1 MNNFSS
7 HASALLTSKLS
18 PPTMSQSQVLRA
30 QICELMGKAQAVKV
44 ILVRAPAGFGKTTAM
59 VQARR
64 ELEKNGIETAW
75 VTLDASD
82 NDAARFLTCLSMA
95 VTMMTGPALSDE
107 QAQAVPSAH
116 NLGDVALGIME
127 KLASHPAPFA
137 LFLDDFES
145 LKDPT
150 VLRLVREMIDN
161 LPRRGQLILGS
172 RGLPDLGLGRLRAR
186 GQLLEIDVAE
196 LRFSLKEAGEFLRQR
211 RHLAMLEQ
219 DFSELYRKTEGW
231 IAALWLASVALEK
244 REHSAEFI
252 ARFSGS
258 NEALTEYLAED
269 VLARQ
274 APAVREFLLKT
285 SILQYLQPALC
296 NALLPALDS
305 AAMLRELEAANTF
318 LVRIEGEEGAY
329 RYHSLFA
336 GFLRNQLA
344 RELPDELPQL
354 HSTASAW
361 YESQQRPVLAIDHAL
376 AGANYARAIRL
387 MNAHAES
394 LLEGGRMRLL
404 TRWFDATPE
413 PLFEDWPLLQV
424 VRIWAL
430 CFTRGP
436 WDALAL
442 LERSGCAASTD
453 PEVVTHVLALRPML
467 LAMMDRNEEAFELGR
482 EALSRLPVAKPF
494 PDSVLANEM
503 AYVFAIM
510 GQYHESHKL
519 LDVARRSQAERTSIF
534 NKMYSETVEG
544 IIDLEAGQLRQATA
558 RFRMAVN
565 ASQSASFTHTGG
577 NAWAGVLYAASLYE
591 MNDLDEAAHLLHV
604 YVPLAKDAGLADH
617 TIIGYTMLARIAS
630 YHGDI
635 ELAFQT
641 LTELEYLGHQRK
653 LPRIV
658 ASAKLE
664 RSRLLLMQ
672 QNRQAAQEELERAN
686 NTGVWEQVRRLRLPA
701 HDIDYYALGA
711 LRWEIAAGDAS
722 RALALAKAETDD
734 AVQTARPRRAI
745 KLALLRALALQ
756 QNGET
761 AAAQASLA
769 TLLKTTVEQGFV
781 RIIVDEGAGAA
792 RLVQQHLAQL
802 REAGTSRRDPI
813 YDEYL
818 QRLLEG
824 FGQSVITHAMDD
836 DNAPQPASGGLAE
849 PLTAKEIRIM
859 VLLAD
864 GYSNSAL
871 AEKLFVSDSTVRTH
885 LRNINGKLNARSRTE
900 AVAIARR
907 LGVIR

>member
-1 MNNFSS
+1 MNSS
-7 HASALLTSKLS
+7 SSLISALLTSKLS
-18 PPTMSQSQVLRA
+18 PPSITESQVMRSH
-30 QICELMGKAQAVKV
+30 ICELMGKAQAVKV

-64 ELEKNGIETAW
+64 ELERQGIDTAW
-75 VTLDASD
+75 VTLDAAD
-82 NDAARFLTCLSMA
+82 NDAARFLSCVSMA
-95 VTMMTGPALSDE
+95 VTMMTEPDLSDE
-107 QAQAVPSAH
+107 QARSALSAH
-116 NLGDVALGIME
+116 KLGDIALEIME
-127 KLASHPAPFA
+127 KLAGHPAPFA

-145 LKDPT
+145 IKDPT

-186 GQLLEIDVAE
+186 GQLLEIDAAE

-211 RHLAMLEQ
+211 RHLNMPEQ

-244 REHSAEFI
+244 REHSTDFI

-269 VLARQ
+269 VLGRQ
-274 APAVREFLLKT
+274 TPAVRAFLLKT

-296 NALLPALDS
+296 DALLPGLDS
-305 AAMLRELEAANTF
+305 PAMLRELEAANIF
-318 LVRIEGEEGAY
+318 LVRIEGSEGAY

-336 GFLRNQLA
+336 AFLRGQLA
-344 RELPDELPQL
+344 REMPDQLPSL

-376 AGANYARAIRL
+376 AGANHARAVRL
-387 MNAHAES
+387 MNLHAES

-404 TRWFDATPE
+404 TRWFDTLPE
-413 PLFEDWPLLQV
+413 ALLDDWPLLQV

-436 WDALAL
+436 WDALEL
-442 LERSGCAASTD
+442 LERSGCADSTD
-453 PEVVTHVLALRPML
+453 PNVVTHVLAVRPML
-467 LAMMDRNEEAFELGR
+467 LAMMDRNEEAFKLGSA
-482 EALSRLPVAKPF
+482 ALSRLPVAKPF

-519 LDVARRSQAERTSIF
+519 LDVARRSQAARTSIF
-534 NKMYSETVEG
+534 NKMYSESVEG

-558 RFRMAVN
+558 RFRIAVN

-577 NAWAGVLYAASLYE
+577 NAWAGVLYAGSLYE

-672 QNRQAAQEELERAN
+672 QNRQAAHEELERAN
-686 NTGVWEQVRRLRLPA
+686 NTVVWDQVRRLRLPA
-701 HDIDYYALGA
+701 HDIDYFSLGA
-711 LRWEIAAGDAS
+711 LRWEIVAGDAGK
-722 RALALAKAETDD
+722 ALAGLNAEIED
-734 AVQTARPRRAI
+734 AVQTMRPRRAL
-745 KLALLRALALQ
+745 KLRLLKALALQ
-756 QNGET
+756 QSGDT
-761 AAAQASLA
+761 AAAQATLA
-769 TLLKTTVEQGFV
+769 ALLKTASEQGFV

-802 REAGTSRRDPI
+802 RGDGTARRDPI

-824 FGQSVITHAMDD
+824 FGQSVITTALDSA
-836 DNAPQPASGGLAE
+836 APPQVAGGVIE

-885 LRNINGKLNARSRTE
+885 LRNINGKLGARSRTE